1 MNPVE
6 AFRTAIAAV
15 AANKLRSLLT
25 MLGIVIGVA
34 AVIVMVAIGSGA
46 RQRVVDQVRSL
57 GANLAII
64 QAGTVTQGGVRLG
77 FGASSTLTDE
87 DAAAIKK
94 EIEGVAGAAAT
105 VRGNS
110 QVVAGGNN
118 WATGVIG
125 TDLDYLTVR
134 DWELADG
141 RYFEPDEIRRGDAVA
156 VLGSTVV
163 KNLFGEDNPVNAEI
177 RIRNVPFRVI
187 GVLETKGQS
196 MMGQDQDDIILAPL
210 ETARRRVLGRN
221 WAKSRSVGAIMVKFE
236 SEPEL
241 EDGIDKVKALLRQR
255 HRLADDQDD
264 DFSVRN
270 MTEVMNTVGAAAG
283 TMSLLLA
290 AVAAVSLLVGGIG
303 IMNIMLVSVTERTRE
318 IGLRLAVGARP
329 RDILGQ
335 FLIEATTLATI
346 GGAVGVV
353 LGVALAQGI
362 ARYLN
367 WPALIA
373 PESILLAVGF
383 SAMVG
388 IFFGFYPARRAAQLD
403 PIEALRRA

>member
-6 AFRTAIAAV
+6 AFRTALSAV

-57 GANLAII
+57 GANLAIV

-94 EIEGVAGAAAT
+94 EIDGVVGASST

-125 TDLDYLTVR
+125 TDLDYLVVR
-134 DWELADG
+134 EWELSGG
-141 RYFEPDEIRRGDAVA
+141 RGFEPDELRRGEAVA
-156 VLGSTVV
+156 ILGSTVV
-163 KNLFGEDNPVNAEI
+163 KNLFGEDNPVDAEI

-196 MMGQDQDDIILAPL
+196 MMGQDQDDTILVPL

-221 WAKSRSVGAIMVKFE
+221 WARGRSVGSIMVKFD
-236 SEPEL
+236 SEDEL
-241 EDGIDKVKALLRQR
+241 TDGIDKMKALLRQR

-283 TMSLLLA
+283 TLSLLLA

-335 FLIEATTLATI
+335 FLIEATTLATL
-346 GGAVGVV
+346 GGAVGVILG
-353 LGVALAQGI
+353 LGVARAI
-362 ARYLN
+362 SAYLN
-367 WPALIA
+367 WPSLIL

-383 SAMVG
+383 SAIVG

-403 PIEALRRA
+403 PIEALRRV